1 MNSWDEWIQRHR
13 SEMEHI
19 ADYEIRFVREV
30 LSKIPELEP
39 EDVIPQYPFFDEK
52 KKLRRIDFMILNV
65 DNGFALAIE
74 IDGYWKAEN
83 YANFDEMLSRQN
95 ALLENMNCLL
105 IRYSNKK
112 WINNRKVVIA
122 EIREVLQK
130 QNIEHQTRLLQK
142 EHQLKVDQKINKI
155 IEESQLIKQEIQQVR
170 KEVERSAQSK
180 DPIILQDT
188 SEKSSVQNKTKT
200 ILPLFFVT
208 CLILLGFFFYEQ
220 SNNQVTAETVNVPNV
235 VDTTKTEAK
244 ARQIPYG
251 DSNDDLMI
259 ITTREA
265 EKFVGKDV
273 ILCAELNEIRFY
285 KQKTFLNLDALYPKC
300 LISAVIE
307 DQDAFNFRGI
317 NRHVGEKICIQGKVI
332 RQYNK
337 LRIRLKEKQQWLSF

>member
-142 EHQLKVDQKINKI
+142 EHQLKVDQQINKI

-259 ITTREA
+259 ITHGLKNDR
-265 EKFVGKDV
+265 
-273 ILCAELNEIRFY
+273 
-285 KQKTFLNLDALYPKC
+285 
-300 LISAVIE
+300 LI
-307 DQDAFNFRGI
+307 
-317 NRHVGEKICIQGKVI
+317 
-332 RQYNK
+332 
-337 LRIRLKEKQQWLSF
+337 LKENGLQLVKSNGSLVDGFCTYNAARRTLRRENHLSLEDLCNECGYYLHHAHNAYNDVWAEVAIYTYLKKIEKQHEVEEA